1 MATNLKL
8 FLKANKK
15 PLAVRK
21 YAPTKSI
28 TDEKGKP
35 VEWTFKAISAGVLE
49 EIREQCTRNVSV
61 TGRPGQYITKVDTN
75 KLARMMITRCVVE
88 PDLQNAEL
96 QDSYGVN
103 NPESLLTAMI
113 DLPGEYAN
121 LQTFVSALCGFDIS
135 VEEKVDEAKN

>member
-8 FLKANKK
+8 FLKENKK
-15 PLAVRK
+15 ALVTKK

-35 VEWTFKAISAGVLE
+35 VEWTFKAISESVLE
-49 EIREQCTRNVSV
+49 EIREECTKNVPV
-61 TGRPGQYITKVDTN
+61 TGKPGQYIPKVNTN
-75 KLARMMITRCVVE
+75 KLGRMMITRCVVE
-88 PDLQNAEL
+88 PDLQNIEL

-103 NPESLLTAMI
+103 NPEALLMAMV

-121 LQTFVSALCGFDIS
+121 LQAFVSELCGFD
-135 VEEKVDEAKN
+135 VTMEEKVEEAKN